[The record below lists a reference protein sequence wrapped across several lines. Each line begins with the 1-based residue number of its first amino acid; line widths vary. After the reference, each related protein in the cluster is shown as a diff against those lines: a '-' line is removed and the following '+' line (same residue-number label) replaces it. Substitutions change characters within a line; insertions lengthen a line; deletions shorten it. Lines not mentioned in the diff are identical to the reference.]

1 MSDQDFPE
9 HTSDPIRRGP
19 GRPKKLAGVDREP
32 SRDVEDQSV
41 RRYKMRASPNWENF
55 DASGE
60 ETPDRLK
67 IDPSLIPDG
76 MSAQWVTDSIYGQA
90 MSQHR
95 AEFERKGWTPI
106 HQDDFDGQFDGM
118 FMPRGAKGEIN
129 VDGLVLMMRP
139 VEITNKAKYEDRR
152 RAIEQVAIKEQALR
166 GGDLPVS
173 LDARHPTAVNSNRIQ
188 KSVERIEIPDK

>member
-1 MSDQDFPE
+1 MSEQEMQADD
-9 HTSDPIRRGP
+9 HKRGP
-19 GRPKKLAGVDREP
+19 GRPRKDAGVE
-32 SRDVEDQSV
+32 RDPQRNPDDQSP
-41 RRYKMRASPNWENF
+41 RRFKMRATPNWESF
-55 DASGE
+55 DASSE

-76 MSAQWVTDSIYGQA
+76 MSAQWVTDSIYGQSMA
-90 MSQHR
+90 QHR

-118 FMPRGAKGEIN
+118 FMPRGAKGEIT

-139 VEITNKAKYEDRR
+139 KEITDRARFEDRR
-152 RAIEQVAIKEQALR
+152 KAIEQVAIKEQALR

-173 LDARHPTAVNSNRIQ
+173 LDARHPSAVNSNRIT
-188 KSVERIEIPDK
+188 KSVERIDIPDK